1 MCKVYGYLRVST
13 DKQKTD
19 RQREN
24 ILGAYPDAHMV
35 EDKYTGT
42 KVAGRVQFE
51 KLIKN
56 VKAGDTIVFDEV
68 SRMSRNAA
76 EGIALY
82 KQMMEKGVELVFI
95 KEPHINTQT
104 YKQQLKGLEGRKTES
119 SGDADADKLINGI
132 MGAVNEYMIRLAEK
146 QIELAFNTAEAEAAY
161 IRQRVKEG
169 KREQKR
175 RNEMIEAG
183 MLEGKI
189 TQWGGSAH
197 RTPKKKAAALEGIKK
212 YSSAFNGANTDE
224 DTMKLVKLSRN
235 TYYKYKKELL
245 EQEYGSKGE

>member
-24 ILGAYPDAHMV
+24 ILAAYPDANMI

-42 KVAGRVQFE
+42 KIAGRVQFE

-76 EGIALY
+76 EGIELY
-82 KQMMEKGVELVFI
+82 KQLMARGVELVFI

-104 YKQQLKGLEGRKTES
+104 YKQQLKGLADRKTES
-119 SGDADADKLINGI
+119 SGDADADKLISGI
-132 MGAVNEYMIRLAEK
+132 MGAVNEYMIRLAER

-183 MLEGKI
+183 MLEGEK

-212 YSSAFNGANTDE
+212 YSSAFNGTNTDE
-224 DTMKLVKLSRN
+224 TTMKLVNLSRN
-235 TYYKYKKELL
+235 TYYKYKRELM
-245 EQEYGSKGE
+245 EGKGE

>member
-24 ILGAYPDAHMV
+24 ILAAYPDANMV

-42 KVAGRVQFE
+42 KIMGRVQFE

-76 EGIALY
+76 EGIELY
-82 KQMMEKGVELVFI
+82 KQLMARGVELVFI

-104 YKQQLKGLEGRKTES
+104 YKQQLKGLADRKTES

-132 MGAVNEYMIRLAEK
+132 MGAVNEYMIRLAER

-183 MLEGKI
+183 MLEGEK

-212 YSSAFNGANTDE
+212 YSSAFNGTNTDE
-224 DTMKLVKLSRN
+224 TTMKLVNLSRN
-235 TYYKYKKELL
+235 TYYKYKRELL
-245 EQEYGSKGE
+245 ESKGE